1 MPAKGAVTV
10 TPGDLT
16 HFAFLQP
23 CLGNAH
29 TRTHTHGC
37 THAQSGSGHDV
48 SWHLKP
54 GLNVTQP
61 CGSVSR
67 DCLPRSPASQTQLPS
82 SPF

>member
-29 TRTHTHGC
+29 TRTHTHTGAH
-37 THAQSGSGHDV
+37 THSLAAGTTC
-48 SWHLKP
+48 P
-54 GLNVTQP
+54 GT
-61 CGSVSR
+61 
-67 DCLPRSPASQTQLPS
+67 
-82 SPF
+82 